1 MPPQPYNLQ
10 KDRFLIST
18 DPALLDL
25 EAICSFLSRT
35 YWAQNRPRE
44 IIERSLPN
52 SLCFGV
58 YDGKKQVGFARL
70 VTDNVTFAW
79 LCDVFIEEEYRGQGL
94 GKWLMSAIVSH
105 PDLINIRRILLV
117 TRDAH
122 GLYRHYGFTGLG
134 GLERWMERF
143 LG

>member
-1 MPPQPYNLQ
+1 M
-10 KDRFLIST
+10 IST

-25 EAICSFLSRT
+25 EAICSFLSRA

-52 SLCFGV
+52 SLCFGI

-70 VTDNVTFAW
+70 VTDYVTFAW
-79 LCDVFIEEEYRGQGL
+79 LCDVFIDDEYRGQGL

-122 GLYRHYGFTGLG
+122 GLYRQYGFTALAN
-134 GLERWMERF
+134 LESWMERF
-143 LG
+143 QG